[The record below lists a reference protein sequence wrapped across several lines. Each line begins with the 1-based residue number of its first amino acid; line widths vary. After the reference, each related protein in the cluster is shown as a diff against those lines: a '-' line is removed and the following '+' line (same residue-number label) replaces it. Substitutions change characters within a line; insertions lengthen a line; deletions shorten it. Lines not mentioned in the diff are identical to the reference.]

1 MKVITIC
8 GSLKFRNEIM
18 AVAAKLTLKGNVVLT
33 PFIINKSLLTKDE
46 KIMLGNVHK
55 EKIKLADKILI
66 MNVNNY
72 IGDNTKNEIEFAKK
86 LNKEIIYYTNIR
98 GCL

>member
-18 AVAAKLTLKGNVVLT
+18 AVATKLTLKGNVVLT
-33 PFIINKSLLTKDE
+33 PLIINKSLLTKDE

-72 IGDNTKNEIEFAKK
+72 IGDNTKNEIKFAKK
-86 LNKEIIYYTNIR
+86 LNKEIIYYTDI
-98 GCL
+98 